1 MFPNSCPSYQKA
13 SIKLFKVVKNEKE
26 KQRLV
31 LVDSQYFDNKDGMG
45 YMLKNLTKGDY
56 QIQFKKYSFGFDTFD
71 FSARIYSDKHIKLI
85 DIEESEIKKAKQKDQ
100 KKKEN
105 VGGSNT

>member
-13 SIKLFKVVKNEKE
+13 SIKLFKVEKNDKDKE
-26 KQRLV
+26 KLV

-71 FSARIYSDKHIKLI
+71 FSAMLYAGKHIKLV
-85 DIEESEIKKAKQKDQ
+85 DIEESEIKKAKAKD
-100 KKKEN
+100 
-105 VGGSNT
+105 